1 MEVCPP
7 EAADS
12 ERRSIRH
19 SPSPWR
25 SFRGLKLAGG
35 EGRRRSTECADV
47 LRASSSTD
55 YVNNHSY
62 PLARNST
69 GRDWGAISNWTK
81 RRSLTT
87 RSAQRIGEAKL
98 PSKTVGEKLDGESAP
113 ERKGWLRSQFSRILT
128 HFESDD
134 TPDIPGVPLWSEQVS
149 LPNKE
154 AYFEGDP
161 ALCLIPSEELASL
174 EKEPGA
180 GPASIWKVTPF
191 ICKKCRKEDG
201 KEHVNLQIR
210 VDEGQVHVQMQV
222 LCSHRFP
229 RAPLPRIVQNE
240 SPGVFGESFG
250 RTRKGNSLGWLLQW
264 FTLCY
269 HPQPHS

>member
-12 ERRSIRH
+12 ERRSIRP
-19 SPSPWR
+19 SPSPCR
-25 SFRGLKLAGG
+25 SFRGLSFAGG

-69 GRDWGAISNWTK
+69 GRDWGAIRSWTK

-87 RSAQRIGEAKL
+87 RSTQRIGEAKL
-98 PSKTVGEKLDGESAP
+98 PSKTVGDKLDAEGAP
-113 ERKGWLRSQFSRILT
+113 ERQGWLRSHFSRILT

-134 TPDIPGVPLWSEQVS
+134 TPEIPVVPHWSEQVS

-161 ALCLIPSEELASL
+161 ALCLIPSEEMTNL
-174 EKEPGA
+174 EKEAGP
-180 GPASIWKVTPF
+180 GPASIWQVTPF
-191 ICKKCRKEDG
+191 ICKKCRRDG
-201 KEHVNLQIR
+201 GNEHVNLQIQ
-210 VDEGQVHVQMQV
+210 VDEEQVNVQMQV
-222 LCSHRFP
+222 LCSHRFHG
-229 RAPLPRIVQNE
+229 APLPQILPNE
-240 SPGVFGESFG
+240 SSRVFGQGFG
-250 RTRKGNSLGWLLQW
+250 RTRKLGWLLQW

-269 HPQPHS
+269 HPRPHS